1 MGIVY
6 VMSNPSLP
14 NVVKIGKTR
23 NIGNRRKQL
32 SGTSTPF
39 EFKVDFQLET
49 EKHDLL
55 EKLAQKSLGRF
66 RVNKRREFFQTD
78 VATAK
83 RRILEIAEHIE
94 SGLEYLPMSP
104 ISDSE
109 LDFLESQWC
118 GEYDYH

>member
-14 NVVKIGKTR
+14 NIIKIGKTKNVAR
-23 NIGNRRKQL
+23 RRKQL

-39 EFKVDFQLET
+39 EFKVDFQIEV
-49 EKHDLL
+49 EDHDLL
-55 EKLAQKSLGRF
+55 EKLTQKSLGRY
-66 RVNKRREFFQTD
+66 RINKRREFFQTD
-78 VATAK
+78 VKTAK
-83 RRILEIAEHIE
+83 VRILEIADSIK
-94 SGLEYLPMSP
+94 SGVKYLPMSP

-109 LDFLESQWC
+109 LDFLESTWC